1 MTIGF
6 RISKRDWWPRGAG
19 AALLLII
26 FALLNAGCSGLGQ
39 GNSTLLVPSIANLSP
54 TSGPAGAL
62 VTITGA
68 NFGATQGSSTV
79 QFNGTVATP
88 TSWSATSIVVS
99 VPTGATTG
107 NVVVTVA
114 SLASNGVSFTVGGA
128 AGPSITTLNPTSGLV
143 GTSVTITGANFGA
156 TQGTSTVK
164 FNGTVTT
171 PTSWSATSIVAP
183 VPAGA
188 TTGNVVVTV
197 GGLASNGVN
206 FTVSAAPAP
215 SITSLN
221 PTSGLAGASVTIT
234 GANFGATQGTSTV
247 KFNGTVATPTS
258 WSATSIVVLV
268 PAGATTGNV
277 VVTAGGIASNGVS
290 FTVQADTTPPVVT
303 ITAPANSATV
313 SGTISL
319 IATATDPDSAVSF
332 VQFLVDGTNTG
343 AQVTAA
349 PYSVSLNTTL
359 LSNGSHALT
368 AVAQDPSGNVGTS
381 TAVTIT
387 VSNATNTT
395 MGPLVPASTVQP
407 GSNYFVVKGTTGPGI
422 MLNGSHAWA
431 DYQDQGNNG
440 APIALDFNAFVNFLK
455 SRNQNATIL
464 QKNDLFQY
472 CGFGSGGVWIVASD
486 ANNSPWQRTG
496 PGTASDG
503 LPKFDLTKFNQP
515 YFDQLHARVSQL
527 QQNNIYAI
535 LEIFDGRNITVQRCG
550 TTSPTGD
557 GYPGTGVNNINGVD
571 DGYTGGSSG
580 PNSMIGSV
588 LPWQQAYM
596 QKVVDTVNGLQNVLY
611 EPCKEAPDDTWC
623 RNMINAIHA
632 YQNTKPNQHPVLY
645 PVLNG
650 LPSDSAEINS
660 NADVFAGSSHVIAGV
675 NPCGSG
681 TPTCKVNLND
691 SDHSYTMPGIKTDG
705 ALLNRNFVWE
715 NFTSG
720 AGGVMFQDPYLMFW
734 SASGRNLCDNGVPP
748 AHGQCTVLDPYW
760 EPLRSN
766 LGYATILS
774 QKLTLV
780 KMSPSSLASTGW
792 CLADDSPIG
801 SEFVVY
807 APNGGSFTVDLS
819 TQAGRTLNYQWLDPT
834 NGNYTTVTAVPGGN
848 SSQPFVT
855 PWGYDAVLYIVDA
868 AGHN

>member
-1 MTIGF
+1 VTIGF

-143 GTSVTITGANFGA
+143 GT
-156 TQGTSTVK
+156 
-164 FNGTVTT
+164 
-171 PTSWSATSIVAP
+171 
-183 VPAGA
+183 
-188 TTGNVVVTV
+188 
-197 GGLASNGVN
+197 
-206 FTVSAAPAP
+206 
-215 SITSLN
+215 
-221 PTSGLAGASVTIT
+221 SVTIT

-807 APNGGSFTVDLS
+807 APNGGNFTVDLS

-834 NGNYTTVTAVPGGN
+834 SGNYSTISTVPGGN
-848 SSQPFVT
+848 SAQPFT
-855 PWGYDAVLYIVDA
+855 PPWNGSYDAVLYIVDA